1 MATILKTMLLR
12 LLTKKFLSSVII
24 LLLEAMS
31 SRTDNKIDDD
41 LVAAF
46 KEAINE

>member
-12 LLTKKFLSSVII
+12 LLTKKFLGTVIV

-31 SRTDNKIDDD
+31 SRTDNKIDDK
-41 LVAAF
+41 LVSAF
-46 KEAINE
+46 KDAIDG